1 MRTKFYVK
9 TYFLISSCLML
20 QLANAQFKDSVW
32 SIGPVA
38 GFKSI
43 KSLVVY
49 DMGISVKRSISRG
62 NRVNIEAGY
71 RSSGPNLEQKWGA
84 RPMNMKAD
92 IASLMLGVGYDWFPF
107 LLKNS
112 RGSFLES
119 VKVIGGVWYLNKSE
133 YKFDASLQDPLVW
146 GSITFSPT
154 EVGNVATTIS
164 TNKVQPF
171 VGLGY
176 DTFYNSNNVSFS
188 INGGFLYQGK
198 PEVTMVATNMLKPT
212 EESAARFE
220 QNLES
225 YQFSP
230 FIQLLIQFNL

>member
-1 MRTKFYVK
+1 
-9 TYFLISSCLML
+9 
-20 QLANAQFKDSVW
+20 
-32 SIGPVA
+32 
-38 GFKSI
+38 
-43 KSLVVY
+43 
-49 DMGISVKRSISRG
+49 
-62 NRVNIEAGY
+62 
-71 RSSGPNLEQKWGA
+71 
-84 RPMNMKAD
+84 
-92 IASLMLGVGYDWFPF
+92 
-107 LLKNS
+107 
-112 RGSFLES
+112 
-119 VKVIGGVWYLNKSE
+119 
-133 YKFDASLQDPLVW
+133 
-146 GSITFSPT
+146 
-154 EVGNVATTIS
+154 VGNVATTIS

-230 FIQLLIQFNL
+230 FIQLLIQFNLK